1 MTTTRPATWLGFEYS
16 EMSIAGGCAGEARR
30 SLSMFSRV
38 DMVEDVKWGFCGGK
52 VNVSSTV
59 LTVIFISGT
68 TLWSAAT
75 SFQLAES

>member
-1 MTTTRPATWLGFEYS
+1 
-16 EMSIAGGCAGEARR
+16 
-30 SLSMFSRV
+30 MFSRV

-68 TLWSAAT
+68 TVWSAAT